1 VSEAIL
7 LTSGARPVLR
17 FERHLPK
24 PVEAVWQAVTD
35 PGEMRSWF
43 PTRIEIDEWKVGA
56 ALTHHFDEHDIES
69 LPGTVLEWDP
79 PRRVSF
85 TWAADIIG
93 LTLTRAPDGG
103 SILVL
108 TEELS
113 ANHAARNAAGWDACL
128 DRLQLGGETESWR
141 PRFERYV
148 ATFQPILGPQDGPP
162 ETSHPSADS
171 GKSAG

>member
-1 VSEAIL
+1 MSEATL
-7 LTSGARPVLR
+7 LKTGTRPVLR

-24 PVEAVWQAVTD
+24 PTDNVWRAVTD
-35 PGEMRSWF
+35 PAEMRTWF

-56 ALTHHFDEHDIES
+56 DLTHYFDDHDIEP

-85 TWAADIIG
+85 TWGPDTISFELMPAAD
-93 LTLTRAPDGG
+93 GG
-103 SILVL
+103 TTFVL

-113 ANHAARNAAGWDACL
+113 ANHAARNAAGWDTCL
-128 DRLQLGGETESWR
+128 DRLELGVEGESWQ

-148 ATFQPILGPQDGPP
+148 AAFEPLLGHQDGPP
-162 ETSHPSADS
+162 EGYRES
-171 GKSAG
+171 GD